1 MEKFVIKNADGSE
14 QNVIPA
20 VHNSHK
26 SAREAIL
33 NYMKDNIALMG
44 DKIDFNFIIE
54 SELIDTNEY
63 ITDFEKAQSLLEPR
77 DFCRIEYLGNT
88 TNDLINLNHLHAL
101 FALNK
106 LFTIAEA
113 WNKAD
118 GFVPDFSDD
127 KQDKWFPYFTYNDVT
142 GRFIFNSARYLVI
155 SAYAPTH
162 SRICFKSSVRAAQFG
177 EQFIDLFNEVLL
189 GDN

>member
-54 SELIDTNEY
+54 REILDTNEY
-63 ITDFEKAQSLLEPR
+63 ITDFEKAQSLLDQR
-77 DFCRIEYLGNT
+77 CFCRIEHLGSR

-101 FALNK
+101 LALNK
-106 LFTIAEA
+106 LFTIAQA
-113 WNKAD
+113 WNKED
-118 GFVPDFSDD
+118 GFVPDFSDWN
-127 KQDKWFPYFTYNDVT
+127 QDKWFPWFVYDKDAAGFVYADSMHTYAVANF
-142 GRFIFNSARYLVI
+142 G
-155 SAYAPTH
+155 
-162 SRICFKSSVRAAQFG
+162 SRLCFKSSARAAQFG
-177 EQFIDLFNEVLL
+177 KQFADLYNKVFL
-189 GDN
+189 